1 MTLLRVLSVASEIYP
16 LIKTGGLAD
25 VAGALPAALA
35 DCGIAVKT
43 LVPGYP
49 AILKVMP
56 AAETLLEHHD
66 FFGGP
71 ARLLG
76 GTYQGLELL
85 ILDAPHLFARSG
97 NPYLGPDGKDWPDNA
112 VRFAALSRMA
122 ADIGLGAIAPLVPD
136 IVHAHDWQAA
146 LAPVFLHYHWGPR
159 PGTVMTVHNLAYQ
172 GLFPYE
178 TLGAVGLP
186 PDSFNVHG
194 MEYYGQVGYLKGGLQ
209 FADRITTVSPTYAL
223 EIQTDEGGMGLG
235 GLLRERSAA
244 LSGIL
249 NGIDISVWNPATDPD
264 IAARFDAE
272 APARRASNKAALQQ
286 RFGLDPKPDA
296 PLLGVISRLSP
307 QKGLDLLLA
316 NLDTILGEGMQ
327 LALLGS
333 GDRDLQDGFAAAAK
347 AHPGRIGVVIGYD
360 EALAH
365 LIQAGSDALVV
376 PSRFEPCGLTQLCAL
391 RYGAVPIVA
400 GVGGLEDTVLD
411 AAEAG
416 TSATGFKFAPVTA
429 DALSGALRRA
439 SMAFHDK
446 PAWQGL
452 QRNGMTTD
460 VSWHN
465 RAGRYAELYRDILAT
480 RRIAPHQERAL

>member
-25 VAGALPAALA
+25 VAGALPVALA
-35 DCGIAVKT
+35 DCGVAVKT

-49 AILKVMP
+49 DVLKAVP
-56 AAETLLEHHD
+56 AAETLLEHRD

-85 ILDAPHLFARSG
+85 VLDAPHLFARPG

-178 TLGAVGLP
+178 TLASIGLP

-209 FADRITTVSPTYAL
+209 FADRITTVSPTYAR
-223 EIQTDEGGMGLG
+223 EIQTDEHGMGLG
-235 GLLRERSAA
+235 GLLRERAA
-244 LSGIL
+244 VLSGIL

-264 IAARFDAE
+264 IAAHYSADALSQ
-272 APARRASNKAALQQ
+272 RAANKLALQQ
-286 RFGLDPKPDA
+286 RFGLDPRPDA

-316 NLDTILGEGMQ
+316 SLDTILSEGMQ

-333 GDRDLQDGFAAAAK
+333 GDKNLQDSYAAAAK

-400 GVGGLEDTVLD
+400 RVGGLEDTVRD
-411 AAEAG
+411 AAEGGAQ
-416 TSATGFKFAPVTA
+416 ATGFKFAPVTV
-429 DALSGALRRA
+429 DGLSGALRRA
-439 SMAFHDK
+439 SITFHDK
-446 PAWQGL
+446 PAWQRL
-452 QRNGMTTD
+452 QHNGMTAD
-460 VSWHN
+460 VSWRN
-465 RAGRYAELYRDILAT
+465 RASRYAELYHDILAT
-480 RRIAPHQERAL
+480 RQIAPTS

>member
-25 VAGALPAALA
+25 VAGALPVALA
-35 DCGIAVKT
+35 DCGVAVKT

-49 AILKVMP
+49 DVLKAVP
-56 AAETLLEHHD
+56 AAETLLEHRD

-76 GTYQGLELL
+76 GTHQGLELL
-85 ILDAPHLFARSG
+85 VLDAPHLFARPG

-122 ADIGLGAIAPLVPD
+122 ADISLGAIAPLVPD

-146 LAPVFLHYHWGPR
+146 LAPVFLHYHRGPR

-178 TLGAVGLP
+178 TLASIGLP

-223 EIQTDEGGMGLG
+223 EIQTDEHGMGLG
-235 GLLRERSAA
+235 GLLRERAA
-244 LSGIL
+244 VLSGIL

-264 IAARFDAE
+264 IAARYSADALSQ
-272 APARRASNKAALQQ
+272 RAANKLALQQ
-286 RFGLDPKPDA
+286 RFGLNLRPDA

-316 NLDTILGEGMQ
+316 SLDTILSEGMQ

-333 GDRDLQDGFAAAAK
+333 GDRNLQDSYAAAAK

-400 GVGGLEDTVLD
+400 RVGGLEDTVLD

-416 TSATGFKFAPVTA
+416 AQATGFKFAPVTA
-429 DALSGALRRA
+429 DGLSGALRRA
-439 SMAFHDK
+439 SITFHDK
-446 PAWQGL
+446 PAWQRL
-452 QRNGMTTD
+452 QHNGMTAD
-460 VSWHN
+460 VSWRN
-465 RAGRYAELYRDILAT
+465 RASRYAELYHDILAT
-480 RRIAPHQERAL
+480 RRIASHPAPTS